1 MMNIDTIE
9 NSYYL
14 DDKRRIA
21 LEAERMAYIW
31 GDIEL
36 AKAYGMIA
44 DLLHDK
50 MEGEDQWPMPC

>member
-1 MMNIDTIE
+1 MMNIQTIE
-9 NSYYL
+9 DACYL
-14 DDKRRIA
+14 EDKRNNA
-21 LEAERMAYIW
+21 LEAERLSYIR

-50 MEGEDQWPMPC
+50 MEGGDD

>member
-1 MMNIDTIE
+1 MMNIQTILDA
-9 NSYYL
+9 YYL
-14 DDKRRIA
+14 EDKRNNA
-21 LEAERMAYIW
+21 LEAERMAYIR

-50 MEGEDQWPMPC
+50 MEGEDQ